1 MAEGKEGDGM
11 TRDEANRIITEAMGK
26 CWHEWHRNNQ
36 GSIFHCAKCH
46 KLVHK
51 EFATNQDYFTPEGF
65 FVWFK
70 VAHEDMDMWEEFLLE
85 SHIPGVFPED
95 WIGEEG
101 TMAWAEFLKERK
113 VTE

>member
-1 MAEGKEGDGM
+1 M
-11 TRDEANRIITEAMGK
+11 TKDEANRIITEAMGK
-26 CWHEWHRNNQ
+26 CWHEWSNRL
-36 GSIFHCAKCH
+36 IYITCEKC
-46 KLVHK
+46 KLEKYNYLGRVVNDRPD
-51 EFATNQDYFTPEGF
+51 FFTPDGF

-101 TMAWAEFLKERK
+101 TMAWAEFLKEREK
-113 VTE
+113 